1 LTSVQETEI
10 SGALEGPKA
19 LWKIPEDLGK
29 EMFEDETEPS

>member
-1 LTSVQETEI
+1 MERKPRFQ
-10 SGALEGPKA
+10 GRWKAHKA